1 MLTTP
6 LLRSQSDCLALLP
19 RGSRSGNVHTE
30 QRGFAFAILAALF
43 PSQSSDG
50 LADRLAQLPRCR
62 RDGGVHSAV
71 RNRVR
76 LLLGRWGRRFDGLA
90 ARPRPLLLAQQ
101 TLRSG

>member
-6 LLRSQSDCLALLP
+6 
-19 RGSRSGNVHTE
+19 
-30 QRGFAFAILAALF
+30 LF

-90 ARPRPLLLAQQ
+90 ARPRPLLLAKQ